1 MASTHRNIISN
12 FIGNLWMA
20 ILTAIII
27 PLQINYLGIEAFA
40 LVGLIGT
47 LQLIFNILDLGL
59 STSIIR
65 VIASDRSI
73 DKQESTGVVNTAMI
87 FYWLMAFLIAIFI
100 LINSKYI
107 ANNFLNQS
115 SLPYETIAQAI
126 FIIGLSVAARWP
138 VALYMGILSGLKK
151 QDTLNFIKVICI
163 SLRLGVGIIIVMLTR
178 DILVFLY
185 WILFCSIFEI
195 AYYYYVCRLH
205 TPKKYYQIRLELA
218 SLKKIWKFSLA
229 MNIIAILS
237 MILINIDKIF
247 VSKIMSLE
255 DLGYYYLAYNVAVC
269 LTLIQSS
276 INSAMFPTLSEDFSK
291 NNPDNFKNKYIN
303 ITQLTIYVVALPA
316 FIMIFYSYEGLVLWV
331 GEEAAS
337 GSSLVMAIL
346 AMGFLI
352 TASISNS
359 YIASI
364 AAGKPLIAIKINII
378 AIIFYIPLMYF
389 LIIEYGI
396 VGASIC
402 WLILNVYYL
411 FVQVPINHKL
421 IFNIKYFNW
430 LLKYFIP
437 YMLLGIICFGGSK
450 LILNITGLYTEILPI
465 FILLLISAITYSII
479 GYILLSKSIKKDIE
493 EFLRQIRILLL
504 QYYRN

>member
-1 MASTHRNIISN
+1 MN
-12 FIGNLWMA
+12 
-20 ILTAIII
+20 
-27 PLQINYLGIEAFA
+27 
-40 LVGLIGT
+40 LVG
-47 LQLIFNILDLGL
+47 
-59 STSIIR
+59 R
-65 VIASDRSI
+65 
-73 DKQESTGVVNTAMI
+73 
-87 FYWLMAFLIAIFI
+87 
-100 LINSKYI
+100 
-107 ANNFLNQS
+107 NFL
-115 SLPYETIAQAI
+115 
-126 FIIGLSVAARWP
+126 
-138 VALYMGILSGLKK
+138 K
-151 QDTLNFIKVICI
+151 
-163 SLRLGVGIIIVMLTR
+163 
-178 DILVFLY
+178 
-185 WILFCSIFEI
+185 
-195 AYYYYVCRLH
+195 
-205 TPKKYYQIRLELA
+205 
-218 SLKKIWKFSLA
+218 
-229 MNIIAILS
+229 
-237 MILINIDKIF
+237 
-247 VSKIMSLE
+247 LE
-255 DLGYYYLAYNVAVC
+255 DN
-269 LTLIQSS
+269 QR
-276 INSAMFPTLSEDFSK
+276 FFSK

-337 GSSLVMAIL
+337 GSSLVMSIL
-346 AMGFLI
+346 AIGFLI

-378 AIIFYIPLMYF
+378 AIIFYNPLMYF